1 MAGSPPCFQLRCSN
15 PTFGW
20 AVLGARG
27 PLGVQ
32 GETPVMPSLRPPS
45 PSSFL
50 RLLRSPC
57 LDPNPVLFLSP
68 PPWWIPHNPPRDLP
82 PRRLLFLFALVSLLP
97 LTFHRIQSGSSLWNC
112 FGVPT
117 TGPRLAVEYRLLVRS
132 SHHLPFSS
140 TKGCDL
146 TPNCAPL

>member
-32 GETPVMPSLRPPS
+32 GEAGDALAEASFPPS
-45 PSSFL
+45 FPSSPPSASFVP
-50 RLLRSPC
+50 SS
-57 LDPNPVLFLSP
+57 VLFLSP

-82 PRRLLFLFALVSLLP
+82 PRRLLFLFSLLSASY
-97 LTFHRIQSGSSLWNC
+97 L
-112 FGVPT
+112 
-117 TGPRLAVEYRLLVRS
+117 
-132 SHHLPFSS
+132 
-140 TKGCDL
+140 
-146 TPNCAPL
+146 

>member
-32 GETPVMPSLRPPS
+32 GEACDALAEASFPLLFPLLS
-45 PSSFL
+45 PSSASFVDPI
-50 RLLRSPC
+50 PC
-57 LDPNPVLFLSP
+57 LFLSP

-82 PRRLLFLFALVSLLP
+82 PRRLLFLFFLLP
-97 LTFHRIQSGSSLWNC
+97 SSYL
-112 FGVPT
+112 
-117 TGPRLAVEYRLLVRS
+117 
-132 SHHLPFSS
+132 
-140 TKGCDL
+140 
-146 TPNCAPL
+146 